1 MSKSNEVHIYEALRN
16 KLKRERI
23 LQILEESIGAKAGIK
38 EFVETINVLKRLAE
52 LKLLTELELQP
63 PVSFFLKNW
72 NNLDPEIQKAFNTE

>member
-1 MSKSNEVHIYEALRN
+1 MSKSNEAGINEALRN

>member
-1 MSKSNEVHIYEALRN
+1 MSKSNEAGINEALRN

-23 LQILEESIGAKAGIK
+23 LQILEESIGVKAGIK